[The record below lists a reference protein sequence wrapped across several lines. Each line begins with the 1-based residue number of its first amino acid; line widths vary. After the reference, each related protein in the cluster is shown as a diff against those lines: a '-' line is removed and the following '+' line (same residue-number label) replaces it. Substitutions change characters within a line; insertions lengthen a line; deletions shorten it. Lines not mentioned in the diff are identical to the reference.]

1 VAAGLRRWRDAGIAE
16 VLAHPLL
23 EPADRQGSI
32 ARAFAAVG
40 LAARG

>member
-1 VAAGLRRWRDAGIAE
+1 

-23 EPADRQGSI
+23 DPADRDGSM

-40 LAARG
+40 LAAKG